1 MPWRI
6 VVDVDAQEVLRYPTT
21 FPEQF
26 TDQYPLDVY
35 THLYVENL
43 VDPDSVKPT
52 KTDDGSVTLVPN
64 VEWYWSQLRTERN
77 ARLAA
82 SDYTQLQDA
91 HISQD
96 KKDAWAAYRQ
106 ALRDLPD
113 ELGAE
118 GSGPPDLFDW
128 PLKPGE
134 LPPVVPVA
142 SSRFGALLEQAG
154 VEPVPEVQEVPEP
167 VVESEP
173 VPEVQEV
180 VEVPVVEEVPE
191 VQEVVEVPEPV
202 VESEPVVEVPVVE
215 PVVEVPEVQE
225 VQEVP
230 EVPEPVVEV
239 PEVPEVQEVVEV
251 PEVPEVQEAEPVVEV
266 PEVPEPV
273 PEVPEVPA
281 SEPAPV
287 ELAASEPVV

>member
-1 MPWRI
+1 MTSVI
-6 VVDVDAQEVLRYPTT
+6 VVDSATLEFVNI
-21 FPEQF
+21 FPVGANGAVVMGPNPQ
-26 TDQYPLDVY
+26 
-35 THLYVENL
+35 
-43 VDPDSVKPT
+43 
-52 KTDDGSVTLVPN
+52 VTLETSEDPLILMAVKDADGTITLAPDPAK
-64 VEWYWSQLRTERN
+64 VAAKKDALWSQLRTDRN
-77 ARLAA
+77 SRLAA

-113 ELGAE
+113 ELTDPTDAV
-118 GSGPPDLFDW
+118 PW

-154 VEPVPEVQEVPEP
+154 VPEVQAVEEVPEVQEVVEP

-180 VEVPVVEEVPE
+180 AEVPVVEEVQEVVEVPVVEEV
-191 VQEVVEVPEPV
+191 QEVT
-202 VESEPVVEVPVVE
+202 ESEP
-215 PVVEVPEVQE
+215 VPEVQE
-225 VQEVP
+225 VTES
-230 EVPEPVVEV
+230 
-239 PEVPEVQEVVEV
+239 
-251 PEVPEVQEAEPVVEV
+251 EPVVEV
-266 PEVPEPV
+266 PEVPEPAPEPVPEVPEPVPEV